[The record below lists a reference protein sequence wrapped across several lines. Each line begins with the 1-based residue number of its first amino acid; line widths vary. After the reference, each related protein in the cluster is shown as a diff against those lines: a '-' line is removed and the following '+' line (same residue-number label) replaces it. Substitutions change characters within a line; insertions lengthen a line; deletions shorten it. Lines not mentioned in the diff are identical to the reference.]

1 MSQIRNR
8 LWQQYQNAAQSVWE
22 LPPAGQSFEEGVP
35 SPPYS
40 PLEQQRR
47 NRTVLVHG
55 YKDEASVFSPLA
67 SYLSDLGLE
76 PHAVTLAPSDCSVPL
91 ETLAQ
96 QLADFIDRSFISHQK
111 LDFVAFSLGGI
122 VARYYIQRLGGL
134 ARTSRLLTVAAPHY
148 GTMMAF
154 ASSLPGAVQLRP
166 NSPFLQDLNADADS
180 LASIPFVSIWS
191 PFDLMILPPHSSRMP
206 FARNLAVWTLRHQ
219 ALITSQHGMRAIAEQ
234 LLAEGEGLPDPTFP
248 DMADRASLARRTSGE
263 GFELQR
269 QN

>member
-22 LPPAGQSFEEGVP
+22 LPPAGQDSEEAVQA
-35 SPPYS
+35 PPVS
-40 PLEQQRR
+40 PLDQQRR

-96 QLADFIDRSFISHQK
+96 QLADFIDRSFLSYQK

-122 VARYYIQRLGGL
+122 VTRYYIQRMGGA
-134 ARTSRLLTVAAPHY
+134 ARTNRLLTVGAPHY
-148 GTMMAF
+148 GTLMAF
-154 ASSLPGAVQLRP
+154 ASRLPGALQLRP
-166 NSPFLQDLNADADS
+166 NSEFLRDLNADAES

-191 PFDLMILPPHSSRMP
+191 PFDLMIVPPHSSRMP
-206 FARNLAVWTLRHQ
+206 VATNVAVWTLRHQ
-219 ALITSQHGMRAIAEQ
+219 SLITSQRGMRTIAEQ
-234 LLAEGEGLPDPTFP
+234 LLVEGQSLRDPTFH
-248 DMADRASLARRTSGE
+248 DMAGRPPLARRTAGE